1 MIDSIDRTITTLK
14 PKTRKRL
21 RNARSDSYP
30 LQSNTR
36 SEQRYWVSTGRSDGM
51 VNPKGCYVIKAL
63 VRDTSI
69 CVFGE
74 RLNSIEILLFKP

>member
-1 MIDSIDRTITTLK
+1 
-14 PKTRKRL
+14 
-21 RNARSDSYP
+21 
-30 LQSNTR
+30 
-36 SEQRYWVSTGRSDGM
+36 M

-74 RLNSIEILLFKP
+74 RLNLIEILLFRP